1 MEIGAIVVRT
11 NEQVDTAGEIIEIA
25 GDKAIVKWLW
35 SDMKTKVKLSSL
47 KLYVERVEKE
57 KILDQIEK
65 NKRQMNRRG
74 CTPQLISFLRKEN
87 AELQA
92 KI

>member
-1 MEIGAIVVRT
+1 MEIGTIVART
-11 NEQVDTAGEIIEIA
+11 NEQLDTAGEIIEIA
-25 GDKAIVKWLW
+25 GDRATVKWLW

-47 KLYVERVEKE
+47 KPYVERTENE
-57 KILDQIEK
+57 KILNQIEK
-65 NKRQMNRRG
+65 NKRQMNKRG
-74 CTPQLISFLRKEN
+74 CTPRLFALLRKEN